1 MPWVAQHW
9 CLEVFRH
16 DSWANNPMAS
26 SLKGHTCSLPL
37 RKRELFLRLLGCETN
52 IISHCDLGGR
62 HKVGAWKVGRVPSE
76 KEDFLDQKGLG
87 LVEDHLGWGS
97 LAWTFQLHLA
107 SKEESPSIFHTWM
120 SLQEWFWADQLQ
132 SERLSSSLRALQEW
146 QPCSRVCPASG
157 IPLEGTLKKKRKTW
171 IVLNY
176 YIFYIFLKDK
186 FVNRVIWNT
195 IWQSFIFDIL

>member
-52 IISHCDLGGR
+52 IISHCDLEDATRLGHGR
-62 HKVGAWKVGRVPSE
+62 WEGYLLE
-76 KEDFLDQKGLG
+76 KEDFLTRRGWVCG
-87 LVEDHLGWGS
+87 RPPGWGS

-120 SLQEWFWADQLQ
+120 SCKSDSWADQLQ
-132 SERLSSSLRALQEW
+132 SEGLSAPCEPFRNGSLVPW
-146 QPCSRVCPASG
+146 VCPAS
-157 IPLEGTLKKKRKTW
+157 E
-171 IVLNY
+171 
-176 YIFYIFLKDK
+176 FLL
-186 FVNRVIWNT
+186 RE
-195 IWQSFIFDIL
+195 L